1 MAEDIDRF
9 IQEQKSKLAR
19 ERNELQQESA
29 RKVMEP
35 SSTNYAA
42 DNNGFKEN
50 IPPTDK
56 GVALETSKA
65 FPLDNRDDLR
75 SKLAKERQEEYQ
87 KFLAE
92 KEKRSAP
99 RAQPTI
105 PDDGASLPIPSRDS
119 AKDRARM
126 ARNKEYND
134 FLKVKGGTSTRKPRV
149 GNEELSPAITQRP
162 GPINPITG
170 DAVAV
175 TKTSNQDSRPP
186 PDPRPVAPPQDRA
199 ADLQL
204 RREAASQTPR
214 PILRE
219 YDDRPPPGP
228 PPGPRRGWGT
238 PQPEYDEILRRK
250 REEEARYRRYDDD
263 FDYYP
268 PRGGMRPSYSD
279 PHLNKYPPEDGRYSR
294 ARYDYHD
301 QEYDRRRV
309 RFSDDH
315 NPDRGYPPPGNTR
328 YDRPPAN
335 RAPGDGRDVLS
346 EPLGYDW
353 NISRGGRSR
362 TLPEMDRQRSNISRA
377 GGNIDNNPPRAKSAT
392 LSNEEVGIAI
402 GNRDT
407 ASATRRKKEQYR
419 KELEQQMKETQ
430 DAKRR
435 EKQAEMRINASG
447 ANDPTKKGQGL
458 GYAPRSASRTPVPGQ
473 QPPLQPP
480 AAQQAGAQQAG
491 YQPSFLN
498 QAYPA
503 SQGPSVQPPVP
514 ALGLEEAIA
523 KSRLGEA
530 PMIERPFS
538 LNNYQTTLNATS
550 TDPYMYYGVRNP
562 MDPDPADFA
571 NRLMQ
576 QPFPLHPLY
585 PSPYGA
591 LPGVGKV
598 GVPASSAPQENL
610 SLMNASKAA
619 QIRGESSIKNFVGD
633 TNLSPRSLNDP
644 KSYQAILKQQMEE
657 KERKK
662 RLEKEEQERYNA
674 RLEAEAAEY
683 NPWGKGGGGAPM
695 RDNKGK
701 IVADLRQLHNRNE
714 QVLNDPASTQLQL
727 YADQSPAAT
736 TNPAA
741 PITVNKSPRPGAP
754 AEQPVTTTPKDPKD
768 EYKEYLRQQVEDK
781 KRREAALKEKIRLEE
796 EREEKRLAQQ
806 RLQMQQ
812 DFEKEQL
819 RMKEKEEEKKRQAEE
834 LERKIEEQK
843 KEVEKKKHDA
853 IEAKR
858 REAEEDRRRQEPT
871 KSDQMDRYSPP
882 IPALRNKENPPRQSS
897 PPIPTLRKK
906 KQEEKKES
914 PRTSKDIH
922 GTPRRPPGE
931 KPSDLDNHKILD
943 NPNSKSKD
951 NISTPWNELS
961 PTQTPPREE
970 LKREKENPLGNLWEY
985 SQGPTGKTSEERARI
1000 FPDKE
1005 VPEKHAQLEALD
1017 KFRLPAESPS
1027 GSPLPRVIPKD
1038 NAALSPMEKLHT
1050 HEAKDGDE
1058 ADGGQDVQES
1068 QEKHSEN
1075 TGKSSKFDLVDWLR
1089 SIDPDL
1095 VVYAPA
1101 LAENGYKTVKTV
1113 RRMSRHTLLQFC
1125 PDMKH
1130 GHVEA
1135 LLHEV
1140 ERIQT
1145 PVSKKLLEEE
1155 RKRNNEIRPIDLLS
1169 DPGILSD
1176 DDIHESPPGDTFTDF
1191 LIDVSKEEQEGTS
1204 KNGVDG
1210 KGRDPRDVMSA
1221 LSAMRRQLHSEQQ
1234 RIQSQLDRNR
1244 EHGPYN
1250 SGPKVS
1256 SRRASPQV
1264 DVFEVARHKAPV
1276 TVRREPLTHHAAAV
1290 EFSSLKN
1297 RESDSRQRL
1306 REQYPT
1312 EPSSDLT
1319 LEAQQ
1324 RALLKH
1330 QQEKLENMRREK
1342 SKRPLEDQMPSM
1354 NLRDLGR
1361 NDSPLLALESESAFI
1376 GINNGIADIPS
1387 TPPHRKKPPSPR
1399 RDYGEP
1405 STSVAAQN
1413 KPKDPLGSTMS
1424 FDNDT
1429 IDYLAKKNQERNKA
1443 LKHLEADNTS
1453 LVDPDDVLQRFM
1465 MKASHDRPKS
1475 GRSEDLSLW
1484 LQPTVS
1490 DY

>member
-1075 TGKSSKFDLVDWLR
+1075 TGKSS
-1089 SIDPDL
+1089 
-1095 VVYAPA
+1095 
-1101 LAENGYKTVKTV
+1101 
-1113 RRMSRHTLLQFC
+1113 
-1125 PDMKH
+1125 
-1130 GHVEA
+1130 
-1135 LLHEV
+1135 
-1140 ERIQT
+1140 
-1145 PVSKKLLEEE
+1145 
-1155 RKRNNEIRPIDLLS
+1155 
-1169 DPGILSD
+1169 
-1176 DDIHESPPGDTFTDF
+1176 
-1191 LIDVSKEEQEGTS
+1191 EQEGTS